1 MGCSSFNDYPDP
13 DYNFFQKVESQQK
26 DGLDIY
32 KATSPIDGYTQLR
45 CPLCKCLYS
54 NEEKRIIKNIIYY
67 NGEKR
72 LLMHIEN
79 YNGQANSPK
88 IIDDINELES
98 IYNRIQEI
106 AITVEQNR
114 YHKHTCTKNELC
126 QRANDQSIY
135 LDLCSIDNINNYIEK
150 NLKINLNKLKNDINY
165 RNEYL
170 QNKKIH
176 NDLYL
181 KKQRKL
187 EIERLYKSGF
197 EEYTFNLEEPLYRHI
212 ISNIELELGY
222 YQREIENNPYAID
235 TRATANTIW
244 QIKSRDLNIVL
255 VKKN

>member
-1 MGCSSFNDYPDP
+1 M
-13 DYNFFQKVESQQK
+13 
-26 DGLDIY
+26 
-32 KATSPIDGYTQLR
+32 
-45 CPLCKCLYS
+45 
-54 NEEKRIIKNIIYY
+54 
-67 NGEKR
+67 
-72 LLMHIEN
+72 
-79 YNGQANSPK
+79 
-88 IIDDINELES
+88 
-98 IYNRIQEI
+98 
-106 AITVEQNR
+106 EQNR

-135 LDLCSIDNINNYIEK
+135 LDLCSIDNINNYIEN

-235 TRATANTIW
+235 TRPTANSIW
-244 QIKSRDLNIVL
+244 QIKSRDLKYSSS
-255 VKKN
+255 KKNWKLLLNKKEDKQFMEKLKWIKKNIKSFRIIFYKENLIIEK